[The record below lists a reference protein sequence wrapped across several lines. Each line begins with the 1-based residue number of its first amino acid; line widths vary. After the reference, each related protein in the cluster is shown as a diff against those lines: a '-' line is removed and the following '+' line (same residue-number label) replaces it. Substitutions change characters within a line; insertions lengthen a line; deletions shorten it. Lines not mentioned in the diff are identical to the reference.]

1 MKKFILPLL
10 LITLFT
16 GNIEA
21 RKQKIYIPPAELLQ
35 EVKENKAEFNATQNA
50 STVFELAMSYAYT
63 GQIEKG
69 WNMLKQIP
77 DYDNNFAPKVL
88 KKYGDLIKKEPNN
101 WKHHFKVAFGHY
113 FEKDKQKAIKSFHD
127 VLKIDPKHIWA
138 MGFIALIEGELKN
151 TDAAINYCKK
161 ALKIEKNATA
171 IHFLLAE
178 GYRRKEDYMNT
189 FKHVLIVGKLKT
201 AEKLSPIYDE

>member
-1 MKKFILPLL
+1 MKNVLLSLLFIVFLS
-10 LITLFT
+10 I
-16 GNIEA
+16 NSEA
-21 RKQKIYIPPAELLQ
+21 RKQKIYIPPTELLQ
-35 EVKENKAEFNATQNA
+35 EVKENKAAFNTTQNA

-101 WKHHFKVAFGHY
+101 WKHHFKIAFGYY
-113 FEKDKQKAIKSFHD
+113 FEKDKNAALDSFHD

-201 AEKLSPIYDE
+201 AEKLSNLYDD